1 MKINKFAVNV
11 LLTASIYSSAMAQ
24 NQMPGVDNQILTGD
38 VGLACEAILCL
49 SSGTRPGECMPSLR
63 KYFSVKKLLDRKN
76 FLKGCPAVA
85 SDSGLQALVNDI
97 ANGAGQCDATSLNAV
112 MMTGNETGST
122 RISNQLPVQCVS
134 YFSNGYTDFKDV
146 IPKYVGTPER
156 KGFWVEAAQYDMALA
171 QYKVGQTAEAALENS
186 NAQSSN

>member
-1 MKINKFAVNV
+1 MKLKKFAVNG

-24 NQMPGVDNQILTGD
+24 NQMLGVGNQILTGD

-63 KYFSVKKLLDRKN
+63 KYFSIKKLLDRKN

-85 SDSGLQALVNDI
+85 SDAGLQALVNDI
-97 ANGAGQCDATSLNAV
+97 ANGAGQCDATSLNAG
-112 MMTGNETGST
+112 MMIGNETGST

-156 KGFWVEAAQYDMALA
+156 KGFWVEAAQYDVALA
-171 QYKVGQTAEAALENS
+171 QYKVGQAAEAALENS

>member
-1 MKINKFAVNV
+1 MKLKKFAVNG

-24 NQMPGVDNQILTGD
+24 NQMLGVDNQILTGD

-63 KYFSVKKLLDRKN
+63 KYFSIKKLLDRKD
-76 FLKGCPAVA
+76 FLKRCPAVA
-85 SDSGLQALVNDI
+85 SDAGLQALVNDI

-112 MMTGNETGST
+112 MMIGNETGST
-122 RISNQLPVQCVS
+122 RISNQLPVPCVS

-156 KGFWVEAAQYDMALA
+156 KGFWVEAAQYDVALA
-171 QYKVGQTAEAALENS
+171 QYKVGQAAEAALENS